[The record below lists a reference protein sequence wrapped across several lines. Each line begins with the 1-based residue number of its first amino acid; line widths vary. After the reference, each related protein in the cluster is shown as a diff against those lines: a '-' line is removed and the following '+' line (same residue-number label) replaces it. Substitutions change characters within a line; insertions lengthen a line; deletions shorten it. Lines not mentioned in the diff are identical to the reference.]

1 MEIGAAE
8 VMERWERELALL
20 PRRAQIRLMR
30 RLAQAAVAG
39 YDLPPVRLTLMVHR
53 FNTTFRVD
61 TADGE
66 RYVLRIHRAG
76 TPTVETVGSELEW
89 LAAITRDTTL
99 EVPVPIAI
107 RSGSLLTV
115 AEVRGVVAPH
125 ICVLFRWLPGKQ
137 IRRGLTPGHMERVGE
152 LMARLENHGAQWQ
165 RPQGFV
171 RGRVGYPVKSA
182 QWEDDPLAPHV
193 LADIH
198 ALVAESLSEAEA
210 AEVTSIL
217 EGVRA
222 VEEELG
228 KGLEVFGLLHA
239 DLHYFN
245 LLFGGGVVRAI
256 DFDDCGFGYVLY
268 DFAVMLNELLDRVD
282 YAELRAGLLAGYRR
296 VRALSAEREAC
307 IDSFIALRQVQDALW
322 VLEERTHTTIGDDW
336 ATDVRTR
343 LARLAAW
350 QSRTLD
356 SAGVASK
363 VP

>member
-1 MEIGAAE
+1 MRQLAKAA
-8 VMERWERELALL
+8 LKD
-20 PRRAQIRLMR
+20 
-30 RLAQAAVAG
+30 
-39 YDLPPVRLTLMVHR
+39 YNLPPVRLTLMVHR

-76 TPTVETVGSELEW
+76 TPAVETVWSELQW

-99 EVPVPIAI
+99 EVPVPIAT

-115 AEVRGVVAPH
+115 AEVGEVVAPH

-137 IRRGLTPGHMERVGE
+137 IRRGLTPGYLECVGE
-152 LMARLENHGAQWQ
+152 LMAQLENHAAQWE

-171 RGRVGYPVKSA
+171 RGRVDYPVKSA
-182 QWEDDPLAPHV
+182 QWEDDPLAPHI
-193 LADIH
+193 LAEIH
-198 ALVAESLSEAEA
+198 ALVAERLSEAEA
-210 AEVTSIL
+210 TEVISIL
-217 EGVRA
+217 AGVRA
-222 VEEELG
+222 VEQELG
-228 KGLEVFGLLHA
+228 QGPEVFGLIHA

-256 DFDDCGFGYVLY
+256 DFDDCGFGYLLY
-268 DFAVMLNELLDRVD
+268 DFAVMLNELLDRAD
-282 YAELRAGLLAGYRR
+282 YSALRAGLLAGYRR
-296 VRALSAEREAC
+296 VRALPAEREAH
-307 IDSFIALRQVQDALW
+307 IDAFIALRQLQDALW
-322 VLEERTHTTIGDDW
+322 VLEERTHIAIGEDW
-336 ATDVRTR
+336 AGDVRSR

-356 SAGVASK
+356 SADGASR

>member
-1 MEIGAAE
+1 MGEGEGGIEAE
-8 VMERWERELALL
+8 QLSRL
-20 PRRAQIRLMR
+20 AQIRRMR
-30 RLAQAAVAG
+30 RLAQAAVAE

-61 TADGE
+61 TGDGE

-76 TPTVETVGSELEW
+76 TPTVETVWSELEW
-89 LAAITRDTTL
+89 LAAIRRDTAL
-99 EVPVPIAI
+99 EVPIPIAT
-107 RSGSLLTV
+107 RSGDLLTV
-115 AEVRGVVAPH
+115 AHVPGVVAPH
-125 ICVLFRWLPGKQ
+125 ICVLLGWLPGKQ
-137 IRRGLTPGHMERVGE
+137 IKRGLTPGHLERVGE
-152 LMARLENHGAQWQ
+152 LMAHLQNHGAQWE

-171 RGRVGYPVKSA
+171 RGRVDYPVKSA

-193 LADIH
+193 LAGIH
-198 ALVAESLSEAEA
+198 ALVGESLSEAEA
-210 AEVTSIL
+210 AKVTSIL
-217 EGVRA
+217 VGVRA
-222 VEEELG
+222 VEQELG
-228 KGLEVFGLLHA
+228 KGPEVFGLIHA

-268 DFAVMLNELLDRVD
+268 DFAVMLNELLDRAD
-282 YAELRAGLLAGYRR
+282 YASLRAGLLRGYRR
-296 VRALSAEREAC
+296 VRPLSTELEAR

-322 VLEERTHTTIGDDW
+322 VLEERTHPAIGEDW
-336 ATDVRTR
+336 ATNVRAR

-356 SAGVASK
+356 SAGGASR